1 MMNLVDLQDKLKNFS
16 EEQLISQ
23 MQAPT
28 GEVPQFL
35 LLSEITRRQKM
46 RDSFAQAQGQEQST
60 VAQDAIATAGLPQ
73 DAAQQL
79 AGSMA
84 PQTNMAGNDGAM
96 GGQPVMPPAQPQPPM
111 GMAGGGIVALQE
123 GGRVQRQPRL
133 VVSGGRQFIEMP
145 DGSLIPPEMLGFGE
159 SDMAGAGM
167 ADLAQPQPMDRSFGA
182 NPSYREDGAQLS
194 TAPAMPQLDF
204 LQPRLP
210 EADPRPMA
218 PAPIGGAAM
227 PRAAG
232 ISQPFDLEMAPLADE
247 FTTMPPMA
255 PESISGA
262 PATPS
267 PARGSGRSPRETPT
281 TVDPMVAM
289 QNFLSGDG
297 APTPSG
303 RGPRET
309 PQTQTLGEGL
319 MGLLPER
326 TAAGAGRG
334 RTPRPESEVSV
345 PPEAVPSAE
354 DALAATP
361 PVSPDGEPMPP
372 LPGPIETS
380 PQGVAAMGGPG
391 GAGGGAGG
399 IAGLAGAAGAAPTDF
414 EQELLS
420 MLAAREKRAEQDKW
434 LSLAQFG
441 LQLMSSNQPNIGA
454 AIGEAGGPALD
465 ALRSSRESYDADR
478 LGLLG
483 TLEQSRLG
491 REQLA
496 LQRQAAAAR
505 ATGGGGRAPGFTP
518 NQSATQL
525 RASAEMV
532 QKNID
537 RMTGGADPSMVLQGL
552 IASGDNAAA
561 TRLQQEMARAKML
574 SDMATNAAIQYSF
587 GAPLTGGSDDGVFD
601 ATQ

>member
-16 EEQLISQ
+16 EEQLVSQ

-46 RDSFAQAQGQEQST
+46 RDSFAQAQGQERST
-60 VAQDAIATAGLPQ
+60 VAQDAVAAAGLPQ

-84 PQTNMAGNDGAM
+84 PQTDMAGNAGAA
-96 GGQPVMPPAQPQPPM
+96 GGQAVMPPAQAQPPM

-145 DGSLIPPEMLGFGE
+145 DGSLIPPDMLGFTE
-159 SDMAGAGM
+159 SDMAGSGM

-182 NPSYREDGAQLS
+182 NPSYREDRVEVS
-194 TAPAMPQLDF
+194 PAPAMPQLDF

-210 EADPRPMA
+210 EADPMPMA
-218 PAPIGGAAM
+218 PAPMGGA
-227 PRAAG
+227 
-232 ISQPFDLEMAPLADE
+232 
-247 FTTMPPMA
+247 TMPGGALSSVLGPEYLRSEMLPVDRSA
-255 PESISGA
+255 MVPPQGPESISGA
-262 PATPS
+262 PATAP
-267 PARGSGRSPRETPT
+267 
-281 TVDPMVAM
+281 TVDAM
-289 QNFLSGDG
+289 LAFQENFGQDDASNI
-297 APTPSG
+297 ATIG
-303 RGPRET
+303 RQPG
-309 PQTQTLGEGL
+309 LGERIFG
-319 MGLLPER
+319 
-326 TAAGAGRG
+326 
-334 RTPRPESEVSV
+334 
-345 PPEAVPSAE
+345 E
-354 DALAATP
+354 DALRTAGFKTAAERRAEEVAAQSMPAAIIAPIAEDT
-361 PVSPDGEPMPP
+361 VSPDDEPMPP

-380 PQGVAAMGGPG
+380 PQGVAAMGAPGGPG
-391 GAGGGAGG
+391 GGGGGGAGG

-483 TLEQSRLG
+483 ALEQSRIG
-491 REQLA
+491 REQMD

-505 ATGGGGRAPGFTP
+505 AAGGGGGRSPGFTP

>member
-16 EEQLISQ
+16 EEQLVSQ

-60 VAQDAIATAGLPQ
+60 VAQDAVAAAGLPQ

-218 PAPIGGAAM
+218 PAPMGGAAM

-267 PARGSGRSPRETPT
+267 PARRSGRSPRETPT

-372 LPGPIETS
+372 LPRPIETS
-380 PQGVAAMGGPG
+380 PQAAAAQPGGPG
-391 GAGGGAGG
+391 GASGGAGG

-465 ALRSSRESYDADR
+465 ALRSSRESYEADR

-505 ATGGGGRAPGFTP
+505 AAAGSAAPVQDPTAFGLSTDENRQMEVFMRMAEATDP
-518 NQSATQL
+518 ATQL
-525 RASAEMV
+525 AGQQGVDELVR
-532 QKNID
+532 
-537 RMTGGADPSMVLQGL
+537 RMQIRSNMPTGGAS
-552 IASGDNAAA
+552 
-561 TRLQQEMARAKML
+561 
-574 SDMATNAAIQYSF
+574 SF
-587 GAPLTGGSDDGVFD
+587 DVRG
-601 ATQ
+601 